1 MANNLPETNKSV
13 NINGIAIHKPRRS
26 IFGYF
31 SPSTGHVSLWMQF
44 FNHSTFPS
52 KYSFLKKNSIIMNAL
67 SIVISPQNLLNKPY
81 TEMVTL
87 NGGFCEE
94 EALAQKMQA

>member
-1 MANNLPETNKSV
+1 M
-13 NINGIAIHKPRRS
+13 H
-26 IFGYF
+26 
-31 SPSTGHVSLWMQF
+31 
-44 FNHSTFPS
+44 
-52 KYSFLKKNSIIMNAL
+52 

-94 EALAQKMQA
+94 EALAQKMQAWEEYKVCQNLLWCCFAAAALSPSRRSFKTKSKYRCFGERPDKYWFFEKQL

>member
-1 MANNLPETNKSV
+1 
-13 NINGIAIHKPRRS
+13 
-26 IFGYF
+26 
-31 SPSTGHVSLWMQF
+31 
-44 FNHSTFPS
+44 
-52 KYSFLKKNSIIMNAL
+52 MNAL
-67 SIVISPQNLLNKPY
+67 SIVISTQNLLNKPY